1 MGIQHRISRWCIDVE
16 LTKHEQEM
24 MDGKE
29 GFAVRKSMEILVALG
44 EIFGAKSLIRVGSV
58 QVAGVSYHNLGDA
71 GLEFLNELAVDGRV
85 KVLTTLNPAGM
96 DLENWQQLGISPEF
110 AEKQNLV
117 IDAFKRMGVLVSC
130 TCTPYLI
137 GNLPL
142 YGEHLAW
149 SESSAVTFANSVLG
163 ARTNREGGPSALA
176 TAFVGKTPNYGLHLD
191 GNRVP
196 DVHIK
201 VNAELGKLSDW
212 GALGYAIGKKA
223 ENKIPYI
230 TGIENAELDELKSF
244 CASVV
249 TYGAKP
255 LFYMKGIT
263 PGAENQKEPN
273 QTITIESCDLK
284 IAYDNINDDVIDI
297 ELVCVGCPHC
307 SIKEISEI
315 AGLLSGRK
323 VAVGT
328 EFWVAT
334 SRTAKQLSDIRGY
347 TATIEAAGGKFA
359 CDTCMAV
366 APLKGRFKSLA
377 TTSAKGC
384 FYSRQN
390 LMKTRMGSIEEC
402 VNAAVT
408 GRWNN

>member
-1 MGIQHRISRWCIDVE
+1 MQ
-16 LTKHEQEM
+16 LTKQEQKM
-24 MDGKE
+24 LDGAE
-29 GFAVRKSMEILVALG
+29 GFAVRKSMEILTALG
-44 EIFGAKSLIRVGSV
+44 DIYGAKSLIKVGSV

-71 GLEFLNELAVDGRV
+71 GLEFLNELAKDGRV

-96 DLENWQQLGISPEF
+96 DLENWQKLGISPEF

-117 IDAFKRMGVLVSC
+117 IDAFKRMGILISC

-142 YGEHLAW
+142 YGEHVAW

-163 ARTNREGGPSALA
+163 AKTNREGGPSALA
-176 TAFVGKTPNYGLHLD
+176 AAFVGKTPCYGLHLD
-191 GNRVP
+191 ENRVP
-196 DVHIK
+196 DVHVQ
-201 VNAELGKLSDW
+201 VNAGITKLSDW

-223 ENKIPYI
+223 ENKISFI
-230 TGIENAELDELKSF
+230 TGIKSVDLDELKSF
-244 CASVV
+244 SASVV

-255 LFYMKGIT
+255 LFYMKGVT
-263 PGAENQKEPN
+263 PGVEVQKQPKE
-273 QTITIESCDLK
+273 TVTIEQADIK
-284 IAYDNINDDVIDI
+284 NAYDNINDEVNEI

-307 SIKEISEI
+307 SINEI
-315 AGLLSGRK
+315 AK
-323 VAVGT
+323 VAELLNGKKVAEGT

-334 SRTAKQLSDIRGY
+334 SRTVKQLADKRGY
-347 TATIEAAGGKFA
+347 TQIIEAAGAKFA

-390 LMKTRMGSIEEC
+390 LMKTKMGSIEEC
-402 VNAAVT
+402 VQAAVT
-408 GRWNN
+408 GKWNN

>member
-1 MGIQHRISRWCIDVE
+1 ME
-16 LTKHEQEM
+16 LTKQEQAM
-24 MDGKE
+24 LDGKE
-29 GFAVRKSMEILVALG
+29 GYAVRKSMEILVALG
-44 EIFGAKSLIRVGSV
+44 EIFGAKSLINVGSV

-71 GLEFLNELAVDGRV
+71 GLEFLDSLAKDGRV

-96 DLENWQQLGISPEF
+96 DLENWKQLGISPDF

-117 IDAFKRMGVLVSC
+117 IDAFQRMGILVSC

-137 GNLPL
+137 GNLPI

-176 TAFVGKTPNYGLHLD
+176 AAFVGKTPCYGLHLD
-191 GNRVP
+191 ENRVP
-196 DVHIK
+196 DVHVQVK
-201 VNAELGKLSDW
+201 AELKKLSDW

-230 TGIENAELDELKSF
+230 TGINSAELDELKSF
-244 CASVV
+244 CASTV
-249 TYGAKP
+249 TYGTKP
-255 LFYMKGIT
+255 LFYIKGIT
-263 PGAENQKEPN
+263 PGNEA
-273 QTITIESCDLK
+273 QTQPTNTVTIEEADLK
-284 IAYDNINDDVIDI
+284 NAYDNINDDVSEIDF
-297 ELVCVGCPHC
+297 VCVGCPHC
-307 SIKEISEI
+307 SIKEIQEI
-315 AGLLSGRK
+315 ADLIRGKK
-323 VAVGT
+323 VKDGV
-328 EFWVAT
+328 ELWVAT
-334 SRTAKQLSDIRGY
+334 SRTAKQLADKRGY

-366 APLKGRFKSLA
+366 APLKGRFKALA

-390 LMKTRMGSIEEC
+390 LMKTKMGSMKEC
-402 VNAAVT
+402 VESAVS
-408 GRWNN
+408 GKWNN

>member
-1 MGIQHRISRWCIDVE
+1 ME
-16 LTKHEQEM
+16 LTKQEQAM
-24 MDGKE
+24 LDGKE
-29 GFAVRKSMEILVALG
+29 GYAVRKSMEILVALG
-44 EIFGAKSLIRVGSV
+44 EIFGAKSLIDVGSV

-71 GLEFLNELAVDGRV
+71 GLEFLDSLAKDGRV

-96 DLENWQQLGISPEF
+96 DLENWKQLGIAPDF

-117 IDAFKRMGVLVSC
+117 IDAFQRMGILISC

-137 GNLPL
+137 GNLPI

-176 TAFVGKTPNYGLHLD
+176 AAFVGKTPCYGLHLD
-191 GNRVP
+191 ENRIP
-196 DVHIK
+196 DIHVQVK
-201 VNAELGKLSDW
+201 AKLKKLSDW

-230 TGIENAELDELKSF
+230 TGIKSAELDELKSF
-244 CASVV
+244 CASTV
-249 TYGAKP
+249 TYGTKP

-263 PGAENQKEPN
+263 PGAEKQKKPKD
-273 QTITIESCDLK
+273 TVTIEEADLK
-284 IAYDNINDDVIDI
+284 NAYDNINDNVSEIDF
-297 ELVCVGCPHC
+297 VCVGCPHC
-307 SIKEISEI
+307 SIKEIQEI
-315 AGLLSGRK
+315 ADLIKGKK
-323 VAVGT
+323 VKDGV
-328 EFWVAT
+328 ELWVAT
-334 SRTAKQLSDIRGY
+334 SRTAKQLADKRGY

-366 APLKGRFKSLA
+366 APLKGRFKALA

-390 LMKTRMGSIEEC
+390 LMKTKMGSMKEC
-402 VNAAVT
+402 IDSAVS
-408 GRWNN
+408 GKWNN

>member
-1 MGIQHRISRWCIDVE
+1 MQ
-16 LTKHEQEM
+16 LTKDEERM
-24 MDGKE
+24 LSGDMGYT
-29 GFAVRKSMEILVALG
+29 ARKSMEILTALG
-44 EIFGAKSLIRVGSV
+44 DIYGADRLIKVGSV

-71 GLEFLNELAVDGRV
+71 GLEFLNELAKDGRV

-96 DLENWQQLGISPEF
+96 DLENWQHLGISEDF
-110 AEKQNLV
+110 AAKQNLV
-117 IDAFKRMGVLVSC
+117 IEAFERMGILISC

-142 YGEHLAW
+142 YGEHVAW
-149 SESSAVTFANSVLG
+149 SESSAVTFANSVIG

-176 TAFVGKTPNYGLHLD
+176 AAFVGKTPNYGLHLD
-191 GNRVP
+191 ENRVP
-196 DVHIK
+196 NVHVK
-201 VNAELGKLSDW
+201 VNSSLAKLSDW

-230 TGIENAELDELKSF
+230 TGVAEADVDELKSF

-249 TYGAKP
+249 TYGAQP
-255 LFYMKGIT
+255 LFYMQGIT
-263 PGAENQKEPN
+263 PGAESQPVPRD
-273 QTITIESCDLK
+273 SVAVDDLDIK
-284 IAYDNINDDVIDI
+284 SAYDNINDQVTDI

-307 SIKEISEI
+307 SIKEIADI
-315 AGLLSGRK
+315 AELLKGK
-323 VAVGT
+323 QVAKST

-334 SRTAKQLSDIRGY
+334 SRTTKQLADKRGY
-347 TATIEAAGGKFA
+347 TQTIEAAGGKFA

-390 LMKTRMGSIEEC
+390 KMLTKMGSLREC
-402 VNAAVT
+402 VEAAVT
-408 GRWNN
+408 GKWT

>member
-1 MGIQHRISRWCIDVE
+1 MK
-16 LTKHEQEM
+16 LTKEEQAM
-24 MDGKE
+24 LDGNE
-29 GFAVRKSMEILVALG
+29 GYAVRKSMEILAALG
-44 EIFGAKSLIRVGSV
+44 DIFGAKNLIDVGSV

-71 GLEFLNELAVDGRV
+71 GLEFLDTLAVDGKV

-96 DLENWQQLGISPEF
+96 DLENWQQLGISPDF
-110 AEKQNLV
+110 AQKQNLV
-117 IDAFKRMGVLVSC
+117 IDAFKRMGILISC

-142 YGEHLAW
+142 YGEHVAW

-163 ARTNREGGPSALA
+163 AKTNREGGPSALA
-176 TAFVGKTPNYGLHLD
+176 TAFVGKTPCYGLHLD
-191 GNRVP
+191 VNRVP
-196 DVHIK
+196 DVHVK
-201 VNAELGKLSDW
+201 VNAELTKLSDW
-212 GALGYAIGKKA
+212 GALGYEIGRKA

-230 TGIENAELDELKSF
+230 TGVKKADLDELKSF

-249 TYGAKP
+249 TYGSKP
-255 LFYMKGIT
+255 LFYMKGVT
-263 PGAENQKEPN
+263 PGAELQKQPS
-273 QTITIESCDLK
+273 QMVVIEQSDLK
-284 IAYDNINDDVIDI
+284 NAYDNINDDVTDI

-315 AGLLSGRK
+315 AQLLKGKK
-323 VAVGT
+323 VAEGT

-334 SRTAKQLSDIRGY
+334 SRTAKQLADKRGY
-347 TATIEAAGGKFA
+347 AATIEDAGAKFA

-366 APLKGRFKSLA
+366 APLKDRFKSLA

-390 LMKTRMGSIEEC
+390 NMKTKMGSVEEC

-408 GRWNN
+408 GKWNS

>member
-1 MGIQHRISRWCIDVE
+1 MQ
-16 LTKHEQEM
+16 LTQQEQAM
-24 MDGKE
+24 LDGKE
-29 GFAVRKSMEILVALG
+29 GYAVRKSMEILVALG
-44 EIFGAKSLIRVGSV
+44 EIFGAKSLIDVGSV

-71 GLEFLNELAVDGRV
+71 GLEFLDSLAKDGRV

-96 DLENWQQLGISPEF
+96 DLENWQQLGITPDF

-117 IDAFKRMGVLVSC
+117 IDAFTRMGILVSC

-142 YGEHLAW
+142 YGEHIAW

-176 TAFVGKTPNYGLHLD
+176 AAFVGKTPNYGLHLD
-191 GNRVP
+191 ENRVP
-196 DVHIK
+196 DVHIQ
-201 VNAELGKLSDW
+201 VNVELSKLSDW

-230 TGIENAELDELKSF
+230 TGIKQAELDELKSF

-263 PGAENQKEPN
+263 PGAELQKQPA
-273 QTITIESCDLK
+273 QTVTIEQADLK
-284 IAYDNINDDVIDI
+284 NAYDNINDNVSDIDF
-297 ELVCVGCPHC
+297 VCVGCPHC
-307 SIKEISEI
+307 SIKEIQEI
-315 AGLLSGRK
+315 ADLIKGKK
-323 VAVGT
+323 VKEGT
-328 EFWVAT
+328 ELWVAT
-334 SRTAKQLSDIRGY
+334 SRTAKQLADKRGY

-366 APLKGRFKSLA
+366 APLKGRFKALA

-390 LMKTRMGSIEEC
+390 LMKTKMGSMKEC
-402 VNAAVT
+402 VEAAVS
-408 GRWNN
+408 GKWNN

>member
-1 MGIQHRISRWCIDVE
+1 VIIME
-16 LTKHEQEM
+16 LTPQEQAM
-24 MDGKE
+24 LDGKE
-29 GFAVRKSMEILVALG
+29 GYAVRKSMEILVALG
-44 EIFGAKSLIRVGSV
+44 EIFGAKRLIDVSSV

-71 GLEFLNELAVDGRV
+71 GLEFLNSLAADGKV

-96 DLENWQQLGISPEF
+96 DLENWQQLGITPEF
-110 AEKQNLV
+110 AEKQNQV
-117 IDAFKRMGVLVSC
+117 IDAFERMGILVSC

-142 YGEHLAW
+142 YGEHVAW

-176 TAFVGKTPNYGLHLD
+176 AAFVGKTPCYGLHLD
-191 GNRVP
+191 ENRIP
-196 DVHIK
+196 DIHIQ
-201 VNAELGKLSDW
+201 VNAQLSKLSDW

-230 TGIENAELDELKSF
+230 TGIKKAELDELKSF

-255 LFYMKGIT
+255 LFYIKGIT
-263 PGAENQKEPN
+263 PGAEL
-273 QTITIESCDLK
+273 QTQPTNTVTIEDADLK
-284 IAYDNINDDVIDI
+284 NAYDNINDDVSDIDF
-297 ELVCVGCPHC
+297 VCVGCPHC
-307 SIKEISEI
+307 SIKEIQEI
-315 AGLLSGRK
+315 AELIRGKK
-323 VAVGT
+323 VKDGV
-328 EFWVAT
+328 ELWVAT
-334 SRTAKQLSDIRGY
+334 SRTAKQLSDKRGY
-347 TATIEAAGGKFA
+347 TAIIEAAGGKFA

-366 APLKGRFKSLA
+366 APLKGRFKALA

-390 LMKTRMGSIEEC
+390 LMKTKMGSMKEC
-402 VNAAVT
+402 VEAAVS
-408 GRWNN
+408 GKWNS

>member
-1 MGIQHRISRWCIDVE
+1 MY
-16 LTKHEQEM
+16 LTEKEQRM
-24 MDGKE
+24 FDGEE
-29 GFAVRKSMEILVALG
+29 GYAVQKSMEILVALG
-44 EIFGAKSLIRVGSV
+44 NIYGANHLVKVGSV

-71 GLEFLNELAVDGRV
+71 GLEFLNELARDGQV

-96 DLENWQQLGISPEF
+96 DLENWRQLGISQEF
-110 AEKQNLV
+110 AEKQNQV
-117 IDAFKRMGVLVSC
+117 IDAFSRMGILISC

-137 GNLPL
+137 GNLPR

-149 SESSAVTFANSVLG
+149 SESSAVTFANSVIG

-176 TAFVGKTPNYGLHLD
+176 AAFVGKTPCYGLHLD
-191 GNRVP
+191 ENRAA
-196 DVHIK
+196 DIK
-201 VNAELGKLSDW
+201 IQVNANLTKLSDW
-212 GALGYAIGKKA
+212 GALGYSIGRKA

-230 TGIENAELDELKSF
+230 TGIKDAELDELKSF

-263 PGAENQKEPN
+263 PNTEHLQTPKE
-273 QTITIESCDLK
+273 TVTIEQHD
-284 IAYDNINDDVIDI
+284 IREAYDNINDDVDYIDF
-297 ELVCVGCPHC
+297 VCIGCPHC
-307 SIKEISEI
+307 SIKEISEV
-315 AGLLSGRK
+315 AELLKDKKISEN
-323 VAVGT
+323 T

-334 SRTAKQLSDIRGY
+334 SRTAKQLADKRGY
-347 TATIEAAGGKFA
+347 TETIEKAGGKFA

-366 APLKGRFKSLA
+366 APLKGRFKALA

-390 LMKTRMGSIEEC
+390 DMKTKMGSIEEC
-402 VNAAVT
+402 IEAAVT
-408 GRWNN
+408 GKWS

>member
-1 MGIQHRISRWCIDVE
+1 MQ
-16 LTKHEQEM
+16 LTKREQKM
-24 MDGKE
+24 LDGAE
-29 GFAVRKSMEILVALG
+29 GYAVRKSMEILVALG
-44 EIFGAKSLIRVGSV
+44 DIYGAKSLIKVGSV
-58 QVAGVSYHNLGDA
+58 QVAGVSYSNLGDA
-71 GLEFLNELAVDGRV
+71 GLEFLNELAKDGKV

-96 DLENWQQLGISPEF
+96 DLENWRSLGISPEF

-117 IDAFKRMGVLVSC
+117 IDAFRRMGILVSC

-142 YGEHLAW
+142 FGEHLAW
-149 SESSAVTFANSVLG
+149 SESSAVTFANSVIG
-163 ARTNREGGPSALA
+163 ARTNKEGGPSALA
-176 TAFVGKTPNYGLHLD
+176 AAFVGKTPCYGLHLD
-191 GNRVP
+191 ENRVP
-196 DVHIK
+196 DVHVQVK
-201 VNAELGKLSDW
+201 AELTKLSDW

-230 TGIENAELDELKSF
+230 TGIETADLDSLKSF

-255 LFYMKGIT
+255 LFYIKGVT
-263 PGAENQKEPN
+263 PAACQQKQPKENVIVEQADIKE
-273 QTITIESCDLK
+273 
-284 IAYDNINDDVIDI
+284 AYASINDQVSDI

-307 SIKEISEI
+307 SINEI
-315 AGLLSGRK
+315 AK
-323 VAVGT
+323 VAELLDGKRVAEGT

-334 SRTAKQLSDIRGY
+334 SRMTKQLADKRGY
-347 TATIEAAGGKFA
+347 TPSIEAAGAKFA

-384 FYSRQN
+384 YYSRQN
-390 LMKTRMGSIEEC
+390 GMKTKMGSIEEC
-402 VNAAVT
+402 VEAAVT
-408 GRWNN
+408 GKWNS

>member
-1 MGIQHRISRWCIDVE
+1 ME
-16 LTKHEQEM
+16 LTKQEQAM
-24 MDGKE
+24 LDGKE
-29 GFAVRKSMEILVALG
+29 GYAVRKSMEILTALG
-44 EIFGAKSLIRVGSV
+44 EIFGAKNLIEVGSV

-85 KVLTTLNPAGM
+85 KVLSTLNPAGM
-96 DLENWQQLGISPEF
+96 DLENWEQLGISHEF
-110 AEKQNLV
+110 AQKQNLV
-117 IDAFKRMGVLVSC
+117 IDAFQRMGILVSC

-142 YGEHLAW
+142 YGEHVAW

-176 TAFVGKTPNYGLHLD
+176 AAFVGKTPNYGLHLNE
-191 GNRVP
+191 NRVAEM
-196 DVHIK
+196 HIQ
-201 VNAELGKLSDW
+201 VNAVLSKLSDW

-230 TGIENAELDELKSF
+230 TGIKTADLDQLKSF

-255 LFYMKGIT
+255 LFYIKGIT
-263 PGAENQKEPN
+263 PSAEQQTQPKE
-273 QTITIESCDLK
+273 TCIIEQADLK
-284 IAYDNINDDVIDI
+284 GAYDAINDQVSDIDF
-297 ELVCVGCPHC
+297 VCVGCPHC
-307 SIKEISEI
+307 SIKEIQEI
-315 AGLLSGRK
+315 ADLIRDKK
-323 VAVGT
+323 VKEGT
-328 EFWVAT
+328 ELWVAT
-334 SRTAKQLSDIRGY
+334 SRTAKQLADKRGY

-366 APLKGRFKSLA
+366 APLKGRFKALA

-390 LMKTRMGSIEEC
+390 LMKTKMGSMKEC
-402 VNAAVT
+402 VEAAVT
-408 GRWNN
+408 GKWKN

>member
-1 MGIQHRISRWCIDVE
+1 ME
-16 LTKHEQEM
+16 LTKQEEKM
-24 MDGKE
+24 LE
-29 GFAVRKSMEILVALG
+29 GAEGYSVQKSMEILVALG
-44 EIFGAKSLIRVGSV
+44 DIFGAKSLIKVGSV

-71 GLEFLNELAVDGRV
+71 GLEFLNELAKDGRV

-110 AEKQNLV
+110 AEKQNRV
-117 IDAFKRMGVLVSC
+117 IDAFKRMGILISC

-142 YGEHLAW
+142 YGEHVAW
-149 SESSAVTFANSVLG
+149 SESSAVTFANSVIG
-163 ARTNREGGPSALA
+163 AKTNREGGPSALA
-176 TAFVGKTPNYGLHLD
+176 AAFVGKTPCYGLHLD
-191 GNRVP
+191 ENRVP
-196 DVHIK
+196 DVHVQ
-201 VNAELGKLSDW
+201 VNAPLTKLSDW
-212 GALGYAIGKKA
+212 GAMGYAIGKKA
-223 ENKIPYI
+223 ENRIPYI
-230 TGIENAELDELKSF
+230 TGIKTAELDELKSF

-255 LFYMKGIT
+255 LFYMKGMT
-263 PGAENQKEPN
+263 PGAEL
-273 QTITIESCDLK
+273 QTQPEETISIEQADLK
-284 IAYDNINDDVIDI
+284 NAYDNINDEVSDI

-307 SIKEISEI
+307 SINEI
-315 AGLLSGRK
+315 AK
-323 VAVGT
+323 VAELLKGKKVAEGT

-334 SRTAKQLSDIRGY
+334 SRTAKQLADKRGY
-347 TATIEAAGGKFA
+347 TQVIETAGAKFA

-390 LMKTRMGSIEEC
+390 NMKTKMGSIEEC
-402 VNAAVT
+402 VSAAVT
-408 GRWNN
+408 GEWNS

>member
-1 MGIQHRISRWCIDVE
+1 
-16 LTKHEQEM
+16 
-24 MDGKE
+24 
-29 GFAVRKSMEILVALG
+29 
-44 EIFGAKSLIRVGSV
+44 
-58 QVAGVSYHNLGDA
+58 
-71 GLEFLNELAVDGRV
+71 
-85 KVLTTLNPAGM
+85 M

-117 IDAFKRMGVLVSC
+117 IDAFKRMGILISC

-163 ARTNREGGPSALA
+163 AKTNREGGPSALA
-176 TAFVGKTPNYGLHLD
+176 AAFVGKTPNYGLHLD
-191 GNRVP
+191 ENRVP
-196 DVHIK
+196 DVHVQ
-201 VNAELGKLSDW
+201 VNAELTTLSDW

-230 TGIENAELDELKSF
+230 TGIKSAELDDLKSF

-255 LFYMKGIT
+255 LFYMKGVT
-263 PGAENQKEPN
+263 PGAESQKQPKE
-273 QTITIESCDLK
+273 TISIELSDLK
-284 IAYDNINDDVIDI
+284 NAYDNINDDVSEI

-315 AGLLSGRK
+315 ADLVKGKK
-323 VAVGT
+323 VADGT

-334 SRTAKQLSDIRGY
+334 SRTAKQLADKRGY
-347 TATIEAAGGKFA
+347 TEVIEAAGGKFA

-390 LMKTRMGSIEEC
+390 LMKTKMGSMKEC
-402 VNAAVT
+402 VDAAVT
-408 GRWNN
+408 GKWNS